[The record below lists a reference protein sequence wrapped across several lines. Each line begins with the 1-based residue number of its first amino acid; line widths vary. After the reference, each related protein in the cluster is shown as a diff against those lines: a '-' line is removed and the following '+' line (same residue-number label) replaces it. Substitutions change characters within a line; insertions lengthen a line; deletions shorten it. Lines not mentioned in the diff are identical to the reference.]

1 MKNPLKSIVKSIKN
15 PILKS
20 RIKKGCK
27 LSVLSLF
34 VAGMVYGLVS
44 LTTQIPTNEILNLN
58 NNHVSNIKN
67 EVRVEENNLNDNT
80 IKSQIDLEKYQD
92 EEEKKDIVLTENEI
106 KSMEN
111 AVNYDKIPSL
121 NKLQESSENKK
132 DSNPTNSIVYNEEYQ
147 SILDSMTN
155 YPSNILG
162 KLPSEIDKRNSTNLV
177 DLNQSKDINKPSIF
191 IGASATATPNKNVV
205 IDTTLG
211 ASKQVGEN
219 VITGYVNA
227 GHNINTKK
235 NYLTIGASIQFNA
248 NKNTSPMVVY
258 RDLSLIDGDLN
269 GSSGG
274 SGSNGSGSSSSNQNI
289 NHQKPT
295 KPNTPSL
302 PNINNGQYTRPN
314 TPELEK

>member
-1 MKNPLKSIVKSIKN
+1 MKNPLKSIVKS
-15 PILKS
+15 LKS
-20 RIKKGCK
+20 GRKKVK
-27 LSVLSLF
+27 LSILSVF
-34 VAGMVYGLVS
+34 VASMVYGLVS
-44 LTTQIPTNEILNLN
+44 LTTQMPTNEILNLN
-58 NNHVSNIKN
+58 NNHDSNIKN

-80 IKSQIDLEKYQD
+80 IKSQIDLGKYQY

-121 NKLQESSENKK
+121 NKLQESSDNKK
-132 DSNPTNSIVYNEEYQ
+132 DSNSTNSIVYNEKYQ

-155 YPSNILG
+155 DPFNILG
-162 KLPSEIDKRNSTNLV
+162 KLPSEIDKKNSTNLV

-191 IGASATATPNKNVV
+191 VGASATATSNKNVV
-205 IDTTLG
+205 IGATLG
-211 ASKQVGEN
+211 ASKQVGKN
-219 VITGYVNA
+219 VITGYVDA
-227 GHNINTKK
+227 GYNINTKK
-235 NYLTIGASIQFNA
+235 GYGTIGASIQFNA

-274 SGSNGSGSSSSNQNI
+274 SGSNGSGGSSTNQDI
-289 NHQKPT
+289 NHNTPER
-295 KPNTPSL
+295 PSTPSL